1 MKSFND
7 FSLNEE
13 SDYSK
18 FDSLVRAGLANKAQ
32 LQRMHTILEK
42 LKESENPNLSK
53 SDRMIMVNLFNKMLD
68 LITTDKNIF
77 QKARQAVREEN
88 YKEELNEANNE
99 FNSLPP
105 ILILKRKAI
114 RLFPNGLKVATYYSD
129 KLKKT
134 FTLPMSDLSI
144 GAVTEETQNIMEGN
158 LEVLTNIVKS
168 KEKKPLKFSD
178 GTSMTVDSFTASAI
192 TQVYNAA
199 NEDNKKKLYYL
210 MNKDRSSFM
219 KVADFAFGLAKK

>member
-1 MKSFND
+1 MKSFNE

-32 LQRMHTILEK
+32 LQRLHTILEK
-42 LKESENPNLSK
+42 LKETENPNLSK

-68 LITTDKNIF
+68 LIINDKSIY
-77 QKARQAVREEN
+77 QKAKQAVREE
-88 YKEELNEANNE
+88 KEELNEVKSRDE
-99 FNSLPP
+99 LRSLPA

-129 KLKKT
+129 KLNKT
-134 FTLPMSDLSI
+134 FTLPMSELSV
-144 GAVTEETQNIMEGN
+144 GAVTEEYQNIMEGN
-158 LEVLTNIVKS
+158 MKILHGIVNK

-178 GTSMTVDSFTASAI
+178 GSTMSVDSFTASAI
-192 TQVYNAA
+192 TQVY
-199 NEDNKKKLYYL
+199 EKSSDENKKKLDNL
-210 MNKDRSSFM
+210 INKDRSSFI